1 MKLTQDTNAIFAKIK
16 RDSCPAAKMQCD
28 LEVISMMNAVNTA
41 VDAYNMGRHAAMAD
55 RRFLI
60 ANSVLNGLFEHQFVA
75 DTEAED
81 KVIEQAIRVA
91 KKLSKRLDDIEQKE
105 FEEFRKLTP

>member
-1 MKLTQDTNAIFAKIK
+1 MDLTKDTNAIVAKIK
-16 RDSCPAAKMQCD
+16 RDSCPAAKMECG
-28 LEVISMMNAVNTA
+28 LEVISMMNAANTA

-60 ANSVLNGLFEHQFVA
+60 ANSVLNGFFAHQYVP

-81 KVIEQAIRVA
+81 KIIEQAIRVG
-91 KKLSKRLDDIEQKE
+91 KKLAHRLDEIEQKE
-105 FEEFRKLTP
+105 YEEFRKI